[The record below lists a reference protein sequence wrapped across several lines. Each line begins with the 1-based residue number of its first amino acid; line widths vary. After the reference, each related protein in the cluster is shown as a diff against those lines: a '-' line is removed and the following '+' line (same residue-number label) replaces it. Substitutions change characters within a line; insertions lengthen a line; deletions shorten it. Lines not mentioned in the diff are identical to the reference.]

1 MLIDVFS
8 RFDAHRYNLIR
19 VSMPLWLFSAIAP
32 LTVLNR
38 DLCMKGSGVNS
49 FQSSVLSFTH
59 LIIRLNGKGIKLGG
73 FPLVIR
79 GLFIMIL
86 ILNLSGN
93 FPFFFPVRGQF
104 VFGFSFAISI

>member
-19 VSMPLWLFSAIAP
+19 VSVPLWLFSAIAP
-32 LTVLNR
+32 LIVLNR
-38 DLCMKGSGVNS
+38 DLCMKSSGVNS
-49 FQSSVLSFTH
+49 FQRLVLSFTH
-59 LIIRLNGKGIKLGG
+59 SIIRLNGKGMKLGG

-79 GLFIMIL
+79 GLFTIIL

>member
-19 VSMPLWLFSAIAP
+19 VSTPLWLFSTIAP
-32 LTVLNR
+32 LAVLNR
-38 DLCMKGSGVNS
+38 DLNMKRRSVNS

-59 LIIRLNGKGIKLGG
+59 SIIRLNGKGMKLRGV
-73 FPLVIR
+73 PLVIS
-79 GLFIMIL
+79 GLFTIIL

-104 VFGFSFAISI
+104 VFGFSFALSI